1 MSTVVIIDDQ
11 ATTLKLLSKIINDIS
26 TAAKQITVEAFLDE
40 SHAVSWLKYHDVD
53 LVLLDYKLPRLDGLK
68 IIELIRL
75 MPQHAHVPI
84 VMITA
89 LDDREILY
97 KALDAGATDFLHKP
111 IDYRECQARCRNLL
125 KLREQQLLLQNVNK
139 TLQFKIEKTLAEVL
153 QREKETLHYLARAGE
168 YRDAETGYHI
178 TRISRYTRLIADT
191 IGMGSTFCQ
200 LIEHAS
206 PMHDVGKIGIPD
218 NILLKPGRL
227 DHEEWMVM
235 QKHCLYGYEILSG
248 SSSEFM
254 QMGASIALHHHE
266 KYNGLGYPK
275 GIAGEEIPI
284 EARIV
289 AVADVFDALTSKRPY
304 KKAWPL
310 EDAFCYLLE
319 QSRQHFDP
327 QCVKA
332 FCDNRHK
339 VTAIYNELMDERV
352 INTKMPSWPKRKA

>member
-1 MSTVVIIDDQ
+1 MSSVVIIDDQ
-11 ATTLKLLSKIINDIS
+11 ATTLKLLTKILNDIS
-26 TAAKQITVEAFLDE
+26 TAAKPITVEAFLDE
-40 SHAVSWLKYHDVD
+40 SHAVSWLKHHDVD
-53 LVLLDYKLPRLDGLK
+53 LVLVDYKLPRLDGLK

-75 MPQHAHVPI
+75 MPQHAHLPI

-89 LDDREILY
+89 LDDREIMY

-125 KLREQQLLLQNVNK
+125 KMREQQLQLQNINK
-139 TLQFKIEKTLAEVL
+139 DLQYKIEATLGEIM

-218 NILLKPGRL
+218 HILLKQGKL
-227 DHEEWMVM
+227 DHDEWVVM
-235 QKHCLYGYEILSG
+235 QKHCLYGFEILSD

-266 KYNGLGYPK
+266 KYNGLGYPHGLAQDK
-275 GIAGEEIPI
+275 IPV

-289 AVADVFDALTSKRPY
+289 AVADVFDALTSVRPY
-304 KKAWPL
+304 KKAWSL
-310 EDAFCYLLE
+310 EDAFNYLLE
-319 QSRQHFDP
+319 QSGQHFDP
-327 QCVKA
+327 ECVNA
-332 FCDNRHK
+332 FLINK
-339 VTAIYNELMDERV
+339 NEIITIYNELMDEK
-352 INTKMPSWPKRKA
+352 IIDAKDAPWQKKKA